1 MGWMRRILLLCA
13 INISVMLIIGIIWS
27 LLAPEVQSATG
38 QSPILG
44 LMIGSL
50 VWGFGGALISLW
62 ISRIIAKAMF
72 RLKVINPREA
82 HGDAQQLL
90 QLVDQLR
97 RSAGLEYMPE
107 VAIYESSEVNAF
119 ATGPSQKRS
128 LVAVSSG
135 LLHYLPSE
143 QVRAVLA
150 HEVSHIANGDMV
162 TMTLLQG
169 LVNSFVLF
177 LSRVLALGLAMF
189 MRRDQRDSSVLLFRF
204 SAIAFQLLLMIPG
217 TMIIMAYSRWRE
229 YRADAGA
236 ARLTSPK
243 DMIAALQSLGH
254 MPLEDAAKNPR
265 SFAAFK
271 INVDTPNKRGSLFAS
286 HPTIEQRIERLKNIG
301 RPS

>member
-1 MGWMRRILLLCA
+1 MGLMRRILLLCA
-13 INISVMLIIGIIWS
+13 INISVMLVIGIIWS
-27 LLAPEVQSATG
+27 LLAPEVQSANGYT
-38 QSPILG
+38 PILG

-62 ISRIIAKAMF
+62 ISRAIAKGMF
-72 RLKVINPREA
+72 RLKVIDPREA
-82 HGDAQQLL
+82 QGGERQLL
-90 QLVDQLR
+90 QLVEQLR
-97 RSAGLEYMPE
+97 RAAGLKYMPE
-107 VAIYESSEVNAF
+107 VAVYDSSEVNAF

-135 LLHYLPSE
+135 LLHYLPDE

-150 HEVSHIANGDMV
+150 HEISHIANGDMV

-177 LSRVLALGLAMF
+177 LSRVLALGLALV
-189 MRRDQRDSSVLLFRF
+189 MRRDQRYLSSLLFRF
-204 SAIAFQLLLMIPG
+204 SSLIFQLILMIPG

-236 ARLTSPK
+236 ARLTSPR

-254 MPLEDAAKNPR
+254 MPIEDAAKKPS

-271 INVDTPNKRGSLFAS
+271 INANVSKKRGSLFAS
-286 HPTIEQRIERLKNIG
+286 HPTLEQRIERLRNIG